1 MCDLGI
7 LNFWP
12 SGTSRESGIVVRVV
26 CSAGA
31 ATMIVFFKRLVGEIA
46 QRDYVDF
53 ILRRPRAEEL
63 RRRALRVLD
72 EFR

>member
-1 MCDLGI
+1 MGDRLFFS
-7 LNFWP
+7 LH
-12 SGTSRESGIVVRVV
+12 GTSCESGIVICVV
-26 CSAGA
+26 CSAGMI
-31 ATMIVFFKRLVGEIA
+31 TMVVFFRRLVGEMM

-53 ILRRPRAEEL
+53 ILRPLRAEEL